1 MDKKEGSILIVD
13 DNQSV
18 LNSLELFLKYK
29 FNEVITLNN
38 PNKLHQIISS
48 KDIDIILL
56 DMNFSAGI
64 NTGNEGIFWLNE
76 ILKINK
82 DIVVVLI
89 TAYGDS
95 ELAVKAIKSG
105 AFDFVEKPWNNQKL
119 LATLSAAMEMRKSKQ
134 KVKILE
140 KQKDSLKQNSSR
152 EIQMIYQSK
161 EMVEIMKTVSKVAK
175 TDANVLILG
184 ENGTGK
190 ELIAQKIHELSNRN
204 KELFLSVDLASLS
217 ENLFESELFGHIK
230 GSFTDAKED
239 RIGKFEAA
247 NGGTL
252 FLDEIGN
259 LPYVM
264 QAKLLS
270 VLQNNEITRI
280 GSNTPIPIDIRIVTA
295 TNKDLNQLVSENLF
309 REDLLYRINTVKIT
323 LPPLR
328 ERKDDIIPLSNHY
341 LNLFSNKYNK
351 PGLKINNL
359 ALERILSYKWP
370 GNIRELKHTI
380 EKAVILSESNTLT
393 ADDFI
398 FDKSVKS
405 NTDLDKPISLEE
417 GERIIIKNALERNN
431 WNISDTAKELKI
443 GRQTL
448 YRKIENYDI

>member
-18 LNSLELFLKYK
+18 LSSLELFLKYK
-29 FNEVITLNN
+29 FKEVITVSN
-38 PNKLHQIISS
+38 PNKLHQLISS
-48 KDIDIILL
+48 KEIDIVLL

-76 ILKINK
+76 ILKINPET
-82 DIVVVLI
+82 VVVLI

-105 AFDFVEKPWNNQKL
+105 AFDFIEKPWNNQKL
-119 LATLSAAMEMRKSKQ
+119 LGTLHAALELRKSKQ

-140 KQKDSLKQNSSR
+140 RQKDTLKQNRSK
-152 EIQMIYQSK
+152 ETQMIYHSK
-161 EMVEIMKTVSKVAK
+161 EMIEIMRTVSKVAK

-190 ELIAQKIHELSNRN
+190 ELIAQKIHELSSRKN
-204 KELFLSVDLASLS
+204 ELFLSVDLTSLS
-217 ENLFESELFGHIK
+217 ENLFESELFGHMK
-230 GSFTDAKED
+230 GSFTDSKED
-239 RIGKFEAA
+239 RVGKFEAA

-309 REDLLYRINTVKIT
+309 REDLIYRINTVKIT

-328 ERKDDIIPLSNHY
+328 ERKDDIIPLTNHY
-341 LNLFSNKYNK
+341 LISFSTKYNK
-351 PGLKINNL
+351 PGLKINNQ
-359 ALERILSYKWP
+359 ALEKILSYKWP

-393 ADDFI
+393 INDFV
-398 FDKSVKS
+398 FDNSIKS
-405 NTDLDKPISLEE
+405 NTEIDKPISLEE
-417 GERIIIKNALERNN
+417 GEKLIIKNALERNN
-431 WNISDTAKELKI
+431 WNISETAKELKI

-448 YRKIENYDI
+448 YRKIDSYDI